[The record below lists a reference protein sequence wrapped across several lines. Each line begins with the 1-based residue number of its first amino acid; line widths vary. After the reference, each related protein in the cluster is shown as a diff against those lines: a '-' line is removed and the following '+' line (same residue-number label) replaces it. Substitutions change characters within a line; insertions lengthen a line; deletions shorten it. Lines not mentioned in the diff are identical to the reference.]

1 MIILQANKIERSFAG
16 EVLFDNITLQVD
28 ERDRIALVGKN
39 GAGKSTLL
47 KILVGEEEP
56 TSGEINK
63 KKDISL
69 SYLAQDSRFES
80 ENTIYDEMLH
90 VFDDLRR
97 TEKQLRQME
106 LEMGEKSGED
116 LDKLMADYDRLSENF
131 RQAGGFTYEADIR
144 AILNGFKFDESMWQM
159 KIAELSGGQ
168 NTRLALAKMLLEKP
182 NLLVLDEPT
191 NHLDI
196 ETIAWLENYLVN
208 YSGALIIVSH
218 DRYFL
223 DKVATVTLDLT
234 KHSLDRYVGNYSR
247 FVELKEQK
255 LATEAK
261 NYEKQQKEIAALEDF
276 VNRNLV
282 RASTTKRAQSRRKQL
297 EKMERLDKP
306 ESGKK
311 SANMTFQSEK
321 TSGNVVLTVENAAIG
336 YDGEILSEPINL
348 DLRKMNAV
356 AIVGPNGIGK
366 STFIKSIVDQIPF
379 IKGEKR
385 FGANVEVGYYDQT
398 QSKLTPSN
406 TVLDELWNDFKLTPE
421 VEIRNRLGA
430 FLFSGDDVKKSVG
443 MLSGGEKARLLLA
456 KLSMENN
463 NFLIL
468 DEPTN
473 HLDNDMVLWL
483 EEFLNSF
490 RGVLIMVTH
499 DRYFLDRVTNKI
511 VEIDKGKL
519 YEYDTNYSG
528 FVELKVQREE
538 MELATERKRQSLLRV
553 EMEWMKQGIKARGT
567 RQRARTERFEELK
580 NAKGP
585 SMQQNVEMDSI
596 SSRLG
601 KTTIELEH
609 ISKGFGDKHLI
620 NDFSYIFLRDDR
632 IGFIGPNGCGKSTLM
647 KMIMGI
653 LKPDE
658 GNITI
663 GDTVKIGY
671 FAQENEDMTGDIR
684 VIDYIKNVAEYIQTT
699 KGQTSASQMLD
710 RFLFPPELQYT
721 PLDKLSGGEQRRLYL
736 LKVLMEAP
744 NVLILD
750 EPTNDLDIQTLTI
763 LEDYLDTFAGIVIT
777 VSHDRYFLDRIVN
790 RIFAFEEGGHLKQYE
805 GGYTD
810 YLEKVKPAA
819 KPEKSKPAK
828 KENNGKK
835 FQKEHQKKLKFT
847 YKEQKEFETIDDDIA
862 KLEEKLEQLDEEI
875 MENATN
881 SGKLA
886 ELTEQKESAQAE
898 LDEKMDRWVYLNDL
912 AEQIANQ

>member
-1 MIILQANKIERSFAG
+1 MNILNIEHISKIYG
-16 EVLFDNITLQVD
+16 EKVIFDDVSLGIHSGDKIGVIGVNGT
-28 ERDRIALVGKN
+28 GKT
-39 GAGKSTLL
+39 TLL
-47 KILVGEEEP
+47 KIIAKINEP
-56 TSGEINK
+56 DKGQIICGNG
-63 KKDISL
+63 IRV
-69 SYLAQDSRFES
+69 SYLPQNPEFPKRQSILEYVMDGKEHQDWKTES
-80 ENTIYDEMLH
+80 EAKTILTKLGIYD
-90 VFDDLRR
+90 
-97 TEKQLRQME
+97 
-106 LEMGEKSGED
+106 
-116 LDKLMADYDRLSENF
+116 
-131 RQAGGFTYEADIR
+131 
-144 AILNGFKFDESMWQM
+144 FDEGCNH
-159 KIAELSGGQ
+159 LSGGQ
-168 NTRLALAKMLLEKP
+168 KKRVALART
-182 NLLVLDEPT
+182 LVDPT
-191 NHLDI
+191 
-196 ETIAWLENYLVN
+196 
-208 YSGALIIVSH
+208 
-218 DRYFL
+218 
-223 DKVATVTLDLT
+223 
-234 KHSLDRYVGNYSR
+234 
-247 FVELKEQK
+247 
-255 LATEAK
+255 
-261 NYEKQQKEIAALEDF
+261 
-276 VNRNLV
+276 
-282 RASTTKRAQSRRKQL
+282 
-297 EKMERLDKP
+297 
-306 ESGKK
+306 
-311 SANMTFQSEK
+311 
-321 TSGNVVLTVENAAIG
+321 
-336 YDGEILSEPINL
+336 
-348 DLRKMNAV
+348 
-356 AIVGPNGIGK
+356 
-366 STFIKSIVDQIPF
+366 
-379 IKGEKR
+379 
-385 FGANVEVGYYDQT
+385 EV
-398 QSKLTPSN
+398 
-406 TVLDELWNDFKLTPE
+406 
-421 VEIRNRLGA
+421 
-430 FLFSGDDVKKSVG
+430 
-443 MLSGGEKARLLLA
+443 
-456 KLSMENN
+456 
-463 NFLIL
+463 LIL

-620 NDFSYIFLRDDR
+620 NDFSYIVLRDDR

-684 VIDYIKNVAEYIQTT
+684 VIDYIRNVAEYIQTT
-699 KGQTSASQMLD
+699 KGQASASQMLD

-810 YLEKVKPAA
+810 YLEKVKPIA
-819 KPEKSKPAK
+819 KQEKSKPEK
-828 KENNGKK
+828 KK
-835 FQKEHQKKLKFT
+835 
-847 YKEQKEFETIDDDIA
+847 
-862 KLEEKLEQLDEEI
+862 I
-875 MENATN
+875 MERN
-881 SGKLA
+881 SRKNTKRSSSLHTKNKKN
-886 ELTEQKESAQAE
+886 LKR
-898 LDEKMDRWVYLNDL
+898 LMMILRNWRKK
-912 AEQIANQ
+912 

>member
-1 MIILQANKIERSFAG
+1 MMNILNIEHISKIYG
-16 EVLFDNITLQVD
+16 EKVIFDDVSLGIHSGDKIGVIGVNGT
-28 ERDRIALVGKN
+28 GKT
-39 GAGKSTLL
+39 TLL
-47 KILVGEEEP
+47 KIIAKINEP
-56 TSGEINK
+56 DKGQIICGNG
-63 KKDISL
+63 IRV
-69 SYLAQDSRFES
+69 SYLPQNPEFPKKQSILEYVMDGKEHQDWKTES
-80 ENTIYDEMLH
+80 EAKTILTKLGIYD
-90 VFDDLRR
+90 
-97 TEKQLRQME
+97 
-106 LEMGEKSGED
+106 
-116 LDKLMADYDRLSENF
+116 
-131 RQAGGFTYEADIR
+131 
-144 AILNGFKFDESMWQM
+144 FDEGCDH
-159 KIAELSGGQ
+159 LSGGQ
-168 NTRLALAKMLLEKP
+168 KKRVALART
-182 NLLVLDEPT
+182 LVDPT
-191 NHLDI
+191 
-196 ETIAWLENYLVN
+196 
-208 YSGALIIVSH
+208 
-218 DRYFL
+218 
-223 DKVATVTLDLT
+223 
-234 KHSLDRYVGNYSR
+234 
-247 FVELKEQK
+247 
-255 LATEAK
+255 
-261 NYEKQQKEIAALEDF
+261 
-276 VNRNLV
+276 
-282 RASTTKRAQSRRKQL
+282 
-297 EKMERLDKP
+297 
-306 ESGKK
+306 
-311 SANMTFQSEK
+311 
-321 TSGNVVLTVENAAIG
+321 
-336 YDGEILSEPINL
+336 
-348 DLRKMNAV
+348 
-356 AIVGPNGIGK
+356 
-366 STFIKSIVDQIPF
+366 
-379 IKGEKR
+379 
-385 FGANVEVGYYDQT
+385 EV
-398 QSKLTPSN
+398 
-406 TVLDELWNDFKLTPE
+406 
-421 VEIRNRLGA
+421 
-430 FLFSGDDVKKSVG
+430 
-443 MLSGGEKARLLLA
+443 
-456 KLSMENN
+456 
-463 NFLIL
+463 LIL

-567 RQRARTERFEELK
+567 RQRARTERFEEVK

-699 KGQTSASQMLD
+699 KGQASASQMLD

>member
-1 MIILQANKIERSFAG
+1 MNILNIEHISKIYG
-16 EVLFDNITLQVD
+16 EKVIFDDVSLGIHSGDKIGVIGVNGT
-28 ERDRIALVGKN
+28 GKT
-39 GAGKSTLL
+39 TLL
-47 KILVGEEEP
+47 KIIAKINEP
-56 TSGEINK
+56 DKGQIICGNG
-63 KKDISL
+63 IRV
-69 SYLAQDSRFES
+69 SYLPQNPEFPKKQSILEYVMDGKEHQDWKTES
-80 ENTIYDEMLH
+80 EAKTILTKLGIYD
-90 VFDDLRR
+90 
-97 TEKQLRQME
+97 
-106 LEMGEKSGED
+106 
-116 LDKLMADYDRLSENF
+116 
-131 RQAGGFTYEADIR
+131 
-144 AILNGFKFDESMWQM
+144 FDEGCDH
-159 KIAELSGGQ
+159 LSGGQ
-168 NTRLALAKMLLEKP
+168 KKRVALART
-182 NLLVLDEPT
+182 LVDPT
-191 NHLDI
+191 
-196 ETIAWLENYLVN
+196 
-208 YSGALIIVSH
+208 
-218 DRYFL
+218 
-223 DKVATVTLDLT
+223 
-234 KHSLDRYVGNYSR
+234 
-247 FVELKEQK
+247 
-255 LATEAK
+255 
-261 NYEKQQKEIAALEDF
+261 
-276 VNRNLV
+276 
-282 RASTTKRAQSRRKQL
+282 
-297 EKMERLDKP
+297 
-306 ESGKK
+306 
-311 SANMTFQSEK
+311 
-321 TSGNVVLTVENAAIG
+321 
-336 YDGEILSEPINL
+336 
-348 DLRKMNAV
+348 
-356 AIVGPNGIGK
+356 
-366 STFIKSIVDQIPF
+366 
-379 IKGEKR
+379 
-385 FGANVEVGYYDQT
+385 EV
-398 QSKLTPSN
+398 
-406 TVLDELWNDFKLTPE
+406 
-421 VEIRNRLGA
+421 
-430 FLFSGDDVKKSVG
+430 
-443 MLSGGEKARLLLA
+443 
-456 KLSMENN
+456 
-463 NFLIL
+463 LIL

-580 NAKGP
+580 NAQGP

-609 ISKGFGDKHLI
+609 ISKGFGNKHLI

-699 KGQTSASQMLD
+699 KGQASASQMLD

>member
-1 MIILQANKIERSFAG
+1 MNILNIEHISKIYG
-16 EVLFDNITLQVD
+16 EKVIFDDVSLGIHSGDKIGVIGVNGT
-28 ERDRIALVGKN
+28 GKT
-39 GAGKSTLL
+39 TLL
-47 KILVGEEEP
+47 KIIAKINEP
-56 TSGEINK
+56 DKGQIICGNG
-63 KKDISL
+63 IRV
-69 SYLAQDSRFES
+69 SYLPQNPEFPKKQSILEYVMDGKEHQDWKTES
-80 ENTIYDEMLH
+80 EAKTILTKLGIYD
-90 VFDDLRR
+90 
-97 TEKQLRQME
+97 
-106 LEMGEKSGED
+106 
-116 LDKLMADYDRLSENF
+116 
-131 RQAGGFTYEADIR
+131 
-144 AILNGFKFDESMWQM
+144 FDEGCDH
-159 KIAELSGGQ
+159 LSGGQ
-168 NTRLALAKMLLEKP
+168 KKRVALART
-182 NLLVLDEPT
+182 LVDPT
-191 NHLDI
+191 
-196 ETIAWLENYLVN
+196 
-208 YSGALIIVSH
+208 
-218 DRYFL
+218 
-223 DKVATVTLDLT
+223 
-234 KHSLDRYVGNYSR
+234 
-247 FVELKEQK
+247 
-255 LATEAK
+255 
-261 NYEKQQKEIAALEDF
+261 
-276 VNRNLV
+276 
-282 RASTTKRAQSRRKQL
+282 
-297 EKMERLDKP
+297 
-306 ESGKK
+306 
-311 SANMTFQSEK
+311 
-321 TSGNVVLTVENAAIG
+321 
-336 YDGEILSEPINL
+336 
-348 DLRKMNAV
+348 
-356 AIVGPNGIGK
+356 
-366 STFIKSIVDQIPF
+366 
-379 IKGEKR
+379 
-385 FGANVEVGYYDQT
+385 EV
-398 QSKLTPSN
+398 
-406 TVLDELWNDFKLTPE
+406 
-421 VEIRNRLGA
+421 
-430 FLFSGDDVKKSVG
+430 
-443 MLSGGEKARLLLA
+443 
-456 KLSMENN
+456 
-463 NFLIL
+463 LIL

-699 KGQTSASQMLD
+699 KGQASASQMLD

-847 YKEQKEFETIDDDIA
+847 YKEQKEFETINDDIA

>member
-1 MIILQANKIERSFAG
+1 MKRSVRQSTTMNILNIEHISKIYG
-16 EVLFDNITLQVD
+16 EKVIFDDVSLGIHSGDKIGVIGVNGT
-28 ERDRIALVGKN
+28 GKT
-39 GAGKSTLL
+39 TLL
-47 KILVGEEEP
+47 KIIAKINEP
-56 TSGEINK
+56 DKGQIICGNG
-63 KKDISL
+63 IRV
-69 SYLAQDSRFES
+69 SYLPQNPEFPKKQSILEYVMDGKEHQDWKTES
-80 ENTIYDEMLH
+80 EAKTILTKLGIYD
-90 VFDDLRR
+90 
-97 TEKQLRQME
+97 
-106 LEMGEKSGED
+106 
-116 LDKLMADYDRLSENF
+116 
-131 RQAGGFTYEADIR
+131 
-144 AILNGFKFDESMWQM
+144 FDEGCDH
-159 KIAELSGGQ
+159 LSGGQ
-168 NTRLALAKMLLEKP
+168 KKRVALART
-182 NLLVLDEPT
+182 LVDPT
-191 NHLDI
+191 
-196 ETIAWLENYLVN
+196 
-208 YSGALIIVSH
+208 
-218 DRYFL
+218 
-223 DKVATVTLDLT
+223 
-234 KHSLDRYVGNYSR
+234 
-247 FVELKEQK
+247 
-255 LATEAK
+255 
-261 NYEKQQKEIAALEDF
+261 
-276 VNRNLV
+276 
-282 RASTTKRAQSRRKQL
+282 
-297 EKMERLDKP
+297 
-306 ESGKK
+306 
-311 SANMTFQSEK
+311 
-321 TSGNVVLTVENAAIG
+321 
-336 YDGEILSEPINL
+336 
-348 DLRKMNAV
+348 
-356 AIVGPNGIGK
+356 
-366 STFIKSIVDQIPF
+366 
-379 IKGEKR
+379 
-385 FGANVEVGYYDQT
+385 EV
-398 QSKLTPSN
+398 
-406 TVLDELWNDFKLTPE
+406 
-421 VEIRNRLGA
+421 
-430 FLFSGDDVKKSVG
+430 
-443 MLSGGEKARLLLA
+443 
-456 KLSMENN
+456 
-463 NFLIL
+463 LIL

-609 ISKGFGDKHLI
+609 ISKGFGNKHLI

-699 KGQTSASQMLD
+699 KGQASASQMLD

>member
-1 MIILQANKIERSFAG
+1 MAG
-16 EVLFDNITLQVD
+16 V
-28 ERDRIALVGKN
+28 ALVDVHVVAALAGLLCGVLDSVVGVHAVAAAAVDGRVILVLGQGVGVYHGAVGVGEN
-39 GAGKSTLL
+39 GAGKSTFL
-47 KILVGEEEP
+47 KILSGQLEP
-56 TSGEINK
+56 TSG
-63 KKDISL
+63 DIVITPG
-69 SYLAQDSRFES
+69 Q
-80 ENTIYDEMLH
+80 
-90 VFDDLRR
+90 
-97 TEKQLRQME
+97 
-106 LEMGEKSGED
+106 
-116 LDKLMADYDRLSENF
+116 RLSF
-131 RQAGGFTYEADIR
+131 LQQDH
-144 AILNGFKFDESMWQM
+144 FK
-159 KIAELSGGQ
+159 
-168 NTRLALAKMLLEKP
+168 
-182 NLLVLDEPT
+182 
-191 NHLDI
+191 
-196 ETIAWLENYLVN
+196 
-208 YSGALIIVSH
+208 
-218 DRYFL
+218 
-223 DKVATVTLDLT
+223 
-234 KHSLDRYVGNYSR
+234 
-247 FVELKEQK
+247 
-255 LATEAK
+255 
-261 NYEKQQKEIAALEDF
+261 
-276 VNRNLV
+276 
-282 RASTTKRAQSRRKQL
+282 
-297 EKMERLDKP
+297 
-306 ESGKK
+306 
-311 SANMTFQSEK
+311 
-321 TSGNVVLTVENAAIG
+321 
-336 YDGEILSEPINL
+336 YD
-348 DLRKMNAV
+348 A
-356 AIVGPNGIGK
+356 
-366 STFIKSIVDQIPF
+366 
-379 IKGEKR
+379 
-385 FGANVEVGYYDQT
+385 Y
-398 QSKLTPSN
+398 
-406 TVLDELWNDFKLTPE
+406 TVLDTVIMGNQRLYDIMKEKDAIYAKEDFSDEDGIRASELEAEFAEMDGWNAESDAAMLL
-421 VEIRNRLGA
+421 NGLGIPTENHYSMMSELPGA
-430 FLFSGDDVKKSVG
+430 LKVKV
-443 MLSGGEKARLLLA
+443 LLA
-456 KLSMENN
+456 QALFGNPDI
-463 NFLIL
+463 LLL

-609 ISKGFGDKHLI
+609 ISKGFGNKHLI

-699 KGQTSASQMLD
+699 KGQASASQMLD

-810 YLEKVKPAA
+810 YIEKVKPAA

>member
-1 MIILQANKIERSFAG
+1 MNILNIEHISKIYG
-16 EVLFDNITLQVD
+16 EKVIFDDVSLGIHSGDKIGVIGVNGT
-28 ERDRIALVGKN
+28 GKT
-39 GAGKSTLL
+39 TLL
-47 KILVGEEEP
+47 KIIAKINEP
-56 TSGEINK
+56 DKGQIICGNG
-63 KKDISL
+63 IRV
-69 SYLAQDSRFES
+69 SYLPQNPEFPKKQSILEYVMDGKEHQDWKTES
-80 ENTIYDEMLH
+80 EAKTILTKLGIYD
-90 VFDDLRR
+90 
-97 TEKQLRQME
+97 
-106 LEMGEKSGED
+106 
-116 LDKLMADYDRLSENF
+116 
-131 RQAGGFTYEADIR
+131 
-144 AILNGFKFDESMWQM
+144 FDEGCDH
-159 KIAELSGGQ
+159 LSGGQ
-168 NTRLALAKMLLEKP
+168 KKRVALART
-182 NLLVLDEPT
+182 LVDT
-191 NHLDI
+191 
-196 ETIAWLENYLVN
+196 
-208 YSGALIIVSH
+208 
-218 DRYFL
+218 
-223 DKVATVTLDLT
+223 
-234 KHSLDRYVGNYSR
+234 
-247 FVELKEQK
+247 
-255 LATEAK
+255 TE
-261 NYEKQQKEIAALEDF
+261 
-276 VNRNLV
+276 V
-282 RASTTKRAQSRRKQL
+282 
-297 EKMERLDKP
+297 
-306 ESGKK
+306 
-311 SANMTFQSEK
+311 
-321 TSGNVVLTVENAAIG
+321 
-336 YDGEILSEPINL
+336 
-348 DLRKMNAV
+348 
-356 AIVGPNGIGK
+356 
-366 STFIKSIVDQIPF
+366 
-379 IKGEKR
+379 
-385 FGANVEVGYYDQT
+385 
-398 QSKLTPSN
+398 
-406 TVLDELWNDFKLTPE
+406 
-421 VEIRNRLGA
+421 
-430 FLFSGDDVKKSVG
+430 
-443 MLSGGEKARLLLA
+443 
-456 KLSMENN
+456 
-463 NFLIL
+463 LIL

-699 KGQTSASQMLD
+699 KGQASASQMLD

>member
-1 MIILQANKIERSFAG
+1 MNILNIEHISKIYG
-16 EVLFDNITLQVD
+16 EKVIFDDVSLGIHSGDKIGVIGVNGT
-28 ERDRIALVGKN
+28 GKT
-39 GAGKSTLL
+39 TLL
-47 KILVGEEEP
+47 KIIAKINEP
-56 TSGEINK
+56 DKGQIICGNR
-63 KKDISL
+63 IRV
-69 SYLAQDSRFES
+69 SYLPQNPEFPKRQSILEYVMDGKEHQDWKTES
-80 ENTIYDEMLH
+80 EAKTILTKLGIYD
-90 VFDDLRR
+90 
-97 TEKQLRQME
+97 
-106 LEMGEKSGED
+106 
-116 LDKLMADYDRLSENF
+116 
-131 RQAGGFTYEADIR
+131 
-144 AILNGFKFDESMWQM
+144 FDEGCDH
-159 KIAELSGGQ
+159 LSGGQ
-168 NTRLALAKMLLEKP
+168 KKRVALART
-182 NLLVLDEPT
+182 LVDPT
-191 NHLDI
+191 
-196 ETIAWLENYLVN
+196 
-208 YSGALIIVSH
+208 
-218 DRYFL
+218 
-223 DKVATVTLDLT
+223 
-234 KHSLDRYVGNYSR
+234 
-247 FVELKEQK
+247 
-255 LATEAK
+255 
-261 NYEKQQKEIAALEDF
+261 
-276 VNRNLV
+276 
-282 RASTTKRAQSRRKQL
+282 
-297 EKMERLDKP
+297 
-306 ESGKK
+306 
-311 SANMTFQSEK
+311 
-321 TSGNVVLTVENAAIG
+321 
-336 YDGEILSEPINL
+336 
-348 DLRKMNAV
+348 
-356 AIVGPNGIGK
+356 
-366 STFIKSIVDQIPF
+366 
-379 IKGEKR
+379 
-385 FGANVEVGYYDQT
+385 EV
-398 QSKLTPSN
+398 
-406 TVLDELWNDFKLTPE
+406 
-421 VEIRNRLGA
+421 
-430 FLFSGDDVKKSVG
+430 
-443 MLSGGEKARLLLA
+443 
-456 KLSMENN
+456 
-463 NFLIL
+463 LIL

-620 NDFSYIFLRDDR
+620 NDFSYIVLRDDR

-684 VIDYIKNVAEYIQTT
+684 VIDYIRNVAEYIQTT
-699 KGQTSASQMLD
+699 KGQASASQMLD

-810 YLEKVKPAA
+810 YLEKVKPIA
-819 KPEKSKPAK
+819 KQEKSKLEK

-835 FQKEHQKKLKFT
+835 FRKEHQKKLKFT

-862 KLEEKLEQLDEEI
+862 KLEEKIEQLDEEI

-886 ELTEQKESAQAE
+886 ELTQQKEETEEA
-898 LDEKMDRWVYLNDL
+898 LNEKMDRWVYLNDL

>member
-1 MIILQANKIERSFAG
+1 MNILNIEHISKIYG
-16 EVLFDNITLQVD
+16 EKVIFDDVSLGIHSGDKIGVIGVNGT
-28 ERDRIALVGKN
+28 GKT
-39 GAGKSTLL
+39 TLL
-47 KILVGEEEP
+47 KIIAKINEP
-56 TSGEINK
+56 DKGQIICGNG
-63 KKDISL
+63 IRV
-69 SYLAQDSRFES
+69 SYLPQNPEFPKKQSILEYVMDGKEHQDWKTES
-80 ENTIYDEMLH
+80 EAKTILTKLGIYD
-90 VFDDLRR
+90 
-97 TEKQLRQME
+97 
-106 LEMGEKSGED
+106 
-116 LDKLMADYDRLSENF
+116 
-131 RQAGGFTYEADIR
+131 
-144 AILNGFKFDESMWQM
+144 FDEGCDH
-159 KIAELSGGQ
+159 LSGGQ
-168 NTRLALAKMLLEKP
+168 KKRVALART
-182 NLLVLDEPT
+182 LVDPT
-191 NHLDI
+191 
-196 ETIAWLENYLVN
+196 
-208 YSGALIIVSH
+208 
-218 DRYFL
+218 
-223 DKVATVTLDLT
+223 
-234 KHSLDRYVGNYSR
+234 
-247 FVELKEQK
+247 
-255 LATEAK
+255 
-261 NYEKQQKEIAALEDF
+261 
-276 VNRNLV
+276 
-282 RASTTKRAQSRRKQL
+282 
-297 EKMERLDKP
+297 
-306 ESGKK
+306 
-311 SANMTFQSEK
+311 
-321 TSGNVVLTVENAAIG
+321 
-336 YDGEILSEPINL
+336 
-348 DLRKMNAV
+348 
-356 AIVGPNGIGK
+356 
-366 STFIKSIVDQIPF
+366 
-379 IKGEKR
+379 
-385 FGANVEVGYYDQT
+385 EV
-398 QSKLTPSN
+398 
-406 TVLDELWNDFKLTPE
+406 
-421 VEIRNRLGA
+421 
-430 FLFSGDDVKKSVG
+430 
-443 MLSGGEKARLLLA
+443 
-456 KLSMENN
+456 
-463 NFLIL
+463 LIL

-567 RQRARTERFEELK
+567 RQSARTERFEELK

-620 NDFSYIFLRDDR
+620 NDFSYIVLRDDR

-684 VIDYIKNVAEYIQTT
+684 VIDYIRNVAEYIQTT
-699 KGQTSASQMLD
+699 KGQASASQMLD

-810 YLEKVKPAA
+810 YLEKVKPIA
-819 KPEKSKPAK
+819 KQEKSKPEK

-835 FQKEHQKKLKFT
+835 FRKEHQKKLKFT

-862 KLEEKLEQLDEEI
+862 KLEEKIEQLDEEI

-886 ELTEQKESAQAE
+886 ELTQQKEETEEA
-898 LDEKMDRWVYLNDL
+898 LNEKMDRWVYLNDL

>member
-1 MIILQANKIERSFAG
+1 MNILNIEHISKIYG
-16 EVLFDNITLQVD
+16 EKVIFDDVSLGIHSGDKIGVIGVNGT
-28 ERDRIALVGKN
+28 GKT
-39 GAGKSTLL
+39 TLL
-47 KILVGEEEP
+47 KIIAKINEP
-56 TSGEINK
+56 DKGQIICGNG
-63 KKDISL
+63 IRV
-69 SYLAQDSRFES
+69 SYLPQNPEFPKKQSILEYVMDGKEHQDWKTES
-80 ENTIYDEMLH
+80 EAKTILTKLGIYD
-90 VFDDLRR
+90 
-97 TEKQLRQME
+97 
-106 LEMGEKSGED
+106 
-116 LDKLMADYDRLSENF
+116 
-131 RQAGGFTYEADIR
+131 
-144 AILNGFKFDESMWQM
+144 FDEGCDH
-159 KIAELSGGQ
+159 LSGGQ
-168 NTRLALAKMLLEKP
+168 KKRVALART
-182 NLLVLDEPT
+182 LVDPT
-191 NHLDI
+191 
-196 ETIAWLENYLVN
+196 
-208 YSGALIIVSH
+208 
-218 DRYFL
+218 
-223 DKVATVTLDLT
+223 
-234 KHSLDRYVGNYSR
+234 
-247 FVELKEQK
+247 
-255 LATEAK
+255 
-261 NYEKQQKEIAALEDF
+261 
-276 VNRNLV
+276 
-282 RASTTKRAQSRRKQL
+282 
-297 EKMERLDKP
+297 
-306 ESGKK
+306 
-311 SANMTFQSEK
+311 
-321 TSGNVVLTVENAAIG
+321 
-336 YDGEILSEPINL
+336 
-348 DLRKMNAV
+348 
-356 AIVGPNGIGK
+356 
-366 STFIKSIVDQIPF
+366 
-379 IKGEKR
+379 
-385 FGANVEVGYYDQT
+385 EV
-398 QSKLTPSN
+398 
-406 TVLDELWNDFKLTPE
+406 
-421 VEIRNRLGA
+421 
-430 FLFSGDDVKKSVG
+430 
-443 MLSGGEKARLLLA
+443 
-456 KLSMENN
+456 
-463 NFLIL
+463 LIL

-609 ISKGFGDKHLI
+609 ISKGFGNKHLI

-699 KGQTSASQMLD
+699 KGQASASQMLD

-790 RIFAFEEGGHLKQYE
+790 RIFAFEEGRHLKQYE

-810 YLEKVKPAA
+810 YIEKVKPAA

>member
-1 MIILQANKIERSFAG
+1 MNILNIEHISKIYG
-16 EVLFDNITLQVD
+16 EKVIFDDVSLGIHSGDKIGVIGVNGT
-28 ERDRIALVGKN
+28 GKT
-39 GAGKSTLL
+39 TLL
-47 KILVGEEEP
+47 KIIAKINEP
-56 TSGEINK
+56 DKGQIICGNG
-63 KKDISL
+63 IRV
-69 SYLAQDSRFES
+69 SYLPQNPEFPKKQSILEYVMDGKEHQDWKTES
-80 ENTIYDEMLH
+80 EAKTILTKLGIYD
-90 VFDDLRR
+90 
-97 TEKQLRQME
+97 
-106 LEMGEKSGED
+106 
-116 LDKLMADYDRLSENF
+116 
-131 RQAGGFTYEADIR
+131 
-144 AILNGFKFDESMWQM
+144 FDEGCDH
-159 KIAELSGGQ
+159 LSGGQ
-168 NTRLALAKMLLEKP
+168 KKRVALART
-182 NLLVLDEPT
+182 LVDPT
-191 NHLDI
+191 
-196 ETIAWLENYLVN
+196 
-208 YSGALIIVSH
+208 
-218 DRYFL
+218 
-223 DKVATVTLDLT
+223 
-234 KHSLDRYVGNYSR
+234 
-247 FVELKEQK
+247 
-255 LATEAK
+255 
-261 NYEKQQKEIAALEDF
+261 
-276 VNRNLV
+276 
-282 RASTTKRAQSRRKQL
+282 
-297 EKMERLDKP
+297 
-306 ESGKK
+306 
-311 SANMTFQSEK
+311 
-321 TSGNVVLTVENAAIG
+321 
-336 YDGEILSEPINL
+336 
-348 DLRKMNAV
+348 
-356 AIVGPNGIGK
+356 
-366 STFIKSIVDQIPF
+366 
-379 IKGEKR
+379 
-385 FGANVEVGYYDQT
+385 EV
-398 QSKLTPSN
+398 
-406 TVLDELWNDFKLTPE
+406 
-421 VEIRNRLGA
+421 
-430 FLFSGDDVKKSVG
+430 
-443 MLSGGEKARLLLA
+443 
-456 KLSMENN
+456 
-463 NFLIL
+463 LIL

-609 ISKGFGDKHLI
+609 ISKGFGNKHLI

-699 KGQTSASQMLD
+699 KGQASASQMLD

-810 YLEKVKPAA
+810 YIEKVKPAA

-835 FQKEHQKKLKFT
+835 FQTEHQKKLKFT

>member
-1 MIILQANKIERSFAG
+1 MNILNIEHISKIYG
-16 EVLFDNITLQVD
+16 EKVIFDDVSLGIHSGDKIGVIGVNGT
-28 ERDRIALVGKN
+28 GKT
-39 GAGKSTLL
+39 TLL
-47 KILVGEEEP
+47 KIIAKINEP
-56 TSGEINK
+56 DKGQVICGNGVRV
-63 KKDISL
+63 
-69 SYLAQDSRFES
+69 SYLPQNPEFQKKQSILEYVMDGKEHQDWKTES
-80 ENTIYDEMLH
+80 EAKTILTKLGIYDFHEECDH
-90 VFDDLRR
+90 
-97 TEKQLRQME
+97 
-106 LEMGEKSGED
+106 
-116 LDKLMADYDRLSENF
+116 
-131 RQAGGFTYEADIR
+131 
-144 AILNGFKFDESMWQM
+144 
-159 KIAELSGGQ
+159 LSGGQ
-168 NTRLALAKMLLEKP
+168 KKRVALART
-182 NLLVLDEPT
+182 LVDPT
-191 NHLDI
+191 
-196 ETIAWLENYLVN
+196 
-208 YSGALIIVSH
+208 
-218 DRYFL
+218 
-223 DKVATVTLDLT
+223 
-234 KHSLDRYVGNYSR
+234 
-247 FVELKEQK
+247 
-255 LATEAK
+255 
-261 NYEKQQKEIAALEDF
+261 
-276 VNRNLV
+276 
-282 RASTTKRAQSRRKQL
+282 
-297 EKMERLDKP
+297 
-306 ESGKK
+306 
-311 SANMTFQSEK
+311 
-321 TSGNVVLTVENAAIG
+321 
-336 YDGEILSEPINL
+336 
-348 DLRKMNAV
+348 
-356 AIVGPNGIGK
+356 
-366 STFIKSIVDQIPF
+366 
-379 IKGEKR
+379 
-385 FGANVEVGYYDQT
+385 EV
-398 QSKLTPSN
+398 
-406 TVLDELWNDFKLTPE
+406 
-421 VEIRNRLGA
+421 
-430 FLFSGDDVKKSVG
+430 
-443 MLSGGEKARLLLA
+443 
-456 KLSMENN
+456 
-463 NFLIL
+463 LIL

-483 EEFLNSF
+483 EEFLNNF

-528 FVELKVQREE
+528 FVQLKVQREE

-620 NDFSYIFLRDDR
+620 HDFSYIFLRDDR
-632 IGFIGPNGCGKSTLM
+632 VGFIGPNGCGKSTLM

-658 GNITI
+658 GDITI

-671 FAQENEDMTGDIR
+671 FAQENEDMTGDTR
-684 VIDYIKNVAEYIQTT
+684 VIDYIRNVAEYIQTT
-699 KGQTSASQMLD
+699 KGQASASQMLD

-721 PLDKLSGGEQRRLYL
+721 PLDKLSGGEKRRLYL
-736 LKVLMEAP
+736 LKVLMSAP

-810 YLEKVKPAA
+810 YLEKVKPVV

-862 KLEEKLEQLDEEI
+862 KLEEKLEQLDDEI

-886 ELTEQKESAQAE
+886 ELTQQKEAAQAE

>member
-1 MIILQANKIERSFAG
+1 MNILNIEHISKIYG
-16 EVLFDNITLQVD
+16 EKVIFDDVSLGIHSGDKIGVIGVNGT
-28 ERDRIALVGKN
+28 GKT
-39 GAGKSTLL
+39 TLL
-47 KILVGEEEP
+47 KIIAKINEP
-56 TSGEINK
+56 DKGQIICGNG
-63 KKDISL
+63 IRV
-69 SYLAQDSRFES
+69 SYLPQNPEFPKKQSILEYVMDGKEHQDWKTES
-80 ENTIYDEMLH
+80 EAKTILTKLGIYD
-90 VFDDLRR
+90 
-97 TEKQLRQME
+97 
-106 LEMGEKSGED
+106 
-116 LDKLMADYDRLSENF
+116 
-131 RQAGGFTYEADIR
+131 
-144 AILNGFKFDESMWQM
+144 FDEGCDH
-159 KIAELSGGQ
+159 LSGGQ
-168 NTRLALAKMLLEKP
+168 KKRVALART
-182 NLLVLDEPT
+182 LVDPT
-191 NHLDI
+191 
-196 ETIAWLENYLVN
+196 
-208 YSGALIIVSH
+208 
-218 DRYFL
+218 
-223 DKVATVTLDLT
+223 
-234 KHSLDRYVGNYSR
+234 
-247 FVELKEQK
+247 
-255 LATEAK
+255 
-261 NYEKQQKEIAALEDF
+261 
-276 VNRNLV
+276 
-282 RASTTKRAQSRRKQL
+282 
-297 EKMERLDKP
+297 
-306 ESGKK
+306 
-311 SANMTFQSEK
+311 
-321 TSGNVVLTVENAAIG
+321 
-336 YDGEILSEPINL
+336 
-348 DLRKMNAV
+348 
-356 AIVGPNGIGK
+356 
-366 STFIKSIVDQIPF
+366 
-379 IKGEKR
+379 
-385 FGANVEVGYYDQT
+385 EV
-398 QSKLTPSN
+398 
-406 TVLDELWNDFKLTPE
+406 
-421 VEIRNRLGA
+421 
-430 FLFSGDDVKKSVG
+430 
-443 MLSGGEKARLLLA
+443 
-456 KLSMENN
+456 
-463 NFLIL
+463 LIL

-620 NDFSYIFLRDDR
+620 NDFSYIVLRDDR

-684 VIDYIKNVAEYIQTT
+684 VIDYIRNVAEYIQTT
-699 KGQTSASQMLD
+699 KGQASASQMLD

-763 LEDYLDTFAGIVIT
+763 LEDYLDRYEGIVVT
-777 VSHDRYFLDRIVN
+777 VSHDRYFLDRTMK
-790 RIFAFEEGGHLKQYE
+790 RIFAFEGDGKLRQYE

-810 YLEKVKPAA
+810 YSLKKSAEKEAEEAEQEKKAGNGVKTDAQVT
-819 KPEKSKPAK
+819 K
-828 KENNGKK
+828 KG
-835 FQKEHQKKLKFT
+835 QRIRGPQKLKFT
-847 YKEQKEFETIDDDIA
+847 YQEQRDYETIESEIA
-862 KLEEKLEQLDEEI
+862 ALEEKSRI
-875 MENATN
+875 KAKENN
-881 SGKLA
+881 SGPKPVFDVKCSNISPIQSKRPHALNTPTPTTKPINVGKIPLTIFSPSCAPSKKL
-886 ELTEQKESAQAE
+886 L
-898 LDEKMDRWVYLNDL
+898 
-912 AEQIANQ
+912 